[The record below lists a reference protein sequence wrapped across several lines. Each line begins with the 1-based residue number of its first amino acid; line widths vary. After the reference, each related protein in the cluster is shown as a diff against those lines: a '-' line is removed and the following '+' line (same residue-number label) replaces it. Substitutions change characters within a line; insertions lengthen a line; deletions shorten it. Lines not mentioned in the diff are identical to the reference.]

1 MLWRRTIRVF
11 GTQMPLVGAVEGAVT
26 CGFGF
31 LLGKG
36 GM

>member
-1 MLWRRTIRVF
+1 MTV
-11 GTQMPLVGAVEGAVT
+11 VGAVEGAVT
-26 CGFGF
+26 YGIGV